1 MKTIKDII
9 KLKAVR
15 YTALI
20 LGGFLLGW
28 AFFSPNQSNQ
38 ASTHDHEHAAGEA
51 ESEVWTCSM
60 HPQIKQDKP
69 GKCPLCAMDLIPL
82 RKGGGEGG
90 EAVDPNAIQLSEE
103 AIALANV
110 QTTRVSRGNPVKT
123 MRLYGKIAPDERS
136 LQSQTA
142 HVSGRI
148 ETLNVAFTGQ
158 TVQKG
163 QTLATLYSPELF
175 NAQQELLEAIRM
187 QQPMLVT
194 AAREKLAYWKLTPEQ
209 IAAIEKSGK
218 PSSTVAI
225 KANVSG
231 VVMTKRVN
239 TGDYVSQGGVLFDI
253 ANLSKVWALFDAYEA
268 DLPFIKKGDKI
279 SFTLQALPGRTFTGI
294 VAFIDPMID
303 PTTRTARVRVETGN
317 PGMEFKPEMYATAQ
331 LEASLR
337 GHDNQLV
344 IPQSAVLW
352 TGKRSVVYV
361 KQPNVNVPA
370 FLLRE
375 IDLGPSLGGSYV
387 VLAGLNEGEEVVT
400 NGVFSIDAS
409 AQLEGKRSM
418 MNPVEAKPVTGHEGH
433 VMPAQNT
440 VPQTNHS
447 SAHMQGM
454 SESNKTKSFTL
465 EVKGSCGMCKER
477 IETTAKGVA
486 GVTEAVWNQ
495 ETKVLK
501 LQIDTN
507 KTSLQAVS
515 KAIAKVGHDTSLHKA
530 DKAVYDALPGCCHYR
545 E

>member
-51 ESEVWTCSM
+51 ESEIWTCSM

-82 RKGGGEGG
+82 RKGGEEGG

-447 SAHMQGM
+447 SAHMHGM

-501 LQIDTN
+501 LQIDTT

-530 DKAVYDALPGCCHYR
+530 DKAAYDALPGCCHYR

>member
-51 ESEVWTCSM
+51 ESEIWTCSM

-387 VLAGLNEGEEVVT
+387 VLAGLNEGEEIVT

-440 VPQTNHS
+440 VKQTNHS
-447 SAHMQGM
+447 SAHMHGM

>member
-38 ASTHDHEHAAGEA
+38 ASTHDHEHTAGEA

-82 RKGGGEGG
+82 RKGGGEGT

-110 QTTRVSRGNPVKT
+110 QTTRVSKGNPVKT

-148 ETLNVAFTGQ
+148 EALNVAFTGQ

-209 IAAIEKSGK
+209 ITAIEKLGK

-433 VMPAQNT
+433 VMPVQNT

-447 SAHMQGM
+447 SAHMQEM
-454 SESNKTKSFTL
+454 PDSKKTKAFTL

-477 IETTAKGVA
+477 IETTARGIA
-486 GVTEAVWNQ
+486 GVTEAVWSQ

>member
-1 MKTIKDII
+1 
-9 KLKAVR
+9 
-15 YTALI
+15 
-20 LGGFLLGW
+20 
-28 AFFSPNQSNQ
+28 
-38 ASTHDHEHAAGEA
+38 
-51 ESEVWTCSM
+51 
-60 HPQIKQDKP
+60 
-69 GKCPLCAMDLIPL
+69 
-82 RKGGGEGG
+82 
-90 EAVDPNAIQLSEE
+90 
-103 AIALANV
+103 
-110 QTTRVSRGNPVKT
+110 
-123 MRLYGKIAPDERS
+123 
-136 LQSQTA
+136 
-142 HVSGRI
+142 
-148 ETLNVAFTGQ
+148 
-158 TVQKG
+158 
-163 QTLATLYSPELF
+163 
-175 NAQQELLEAIRM
+175 
-187 QQPMLVT
+187 
-194 AAREKLAYWKLTPEQ
+194 
-209 IAAIEKSGK
+209 
-218 PSSTVAI
+218 
-225 KANVSG
+225 
-231 VVMTKRVN
+231 
-239 TGDYVSQGGVLFDI
+239 
-253 ANLSKVWALFDAYEA
+253 
-268 DLPFIKKGDKI
+268 
-279 SFTLQALPGRTFTGI
+279 
-294 VAFIDPMID
+294 
-303 PTTRTARVRVETGN
+303 
-317 PGMEFKPEMYATAQ
+317 MEFKPEMYATAQ

-447 SAHMQGM
+447 SAHTQGM

-530 DKAVYDALPGCCHYR
+530 DKVVYDALPGCCHYR

>member
-38 ASTHDHEHAAGEA
+38 AFTHDHEHAAGEA
-51 ESEVWTCSM
+51 ESEIWTCSM

-158 TVQKG
+158 AVQKG

-501 LQIDTN
+501 LQIYTN